1 MKILCV
7 CPIGV
12 GNYLLCYPAFRL
24 LKKAAPDASLHL
36 LALREGIAE
45 LARGDALWDGVTIL
59 DPAKIRKNFFAV
71 FRTALKLRA
80 QRFEASLNF
89 FPSNTWQYSLLPWLL
104 GIKKRF
110 AFTYCLSGPLKLS
123 FLSNYATPV
132 NVALHD
138 VRQNFLIVASY
149 LGKEQEAPPIVFP
162 RLFSEAERQWAT
174 LHMASL
180 SLNKIRIGIHPGS
193 SAEHGMDAKRWS
205 PENFAGLADLAAQQ
219 TKGEV
224 YIFGGPDEEPLKN
237 RVAEALA
244 SKGHIMVPVSLRK
257 TAALL
262 KQCTLCICNDSGLM
276 HMAACSGVPTVGIFG
291 PTDEKRNGP
300 VGEKNLVIRKNMQ
313 GFPIWTARSVGN
325 RSLECGID
333 PQASLKALS
342 VMDAWEQLRP
352 WIVSIR
358 G

>member
-24 LKKAAPDASLHL
+24 LKKAAPDGALHL

-45 LARGDALWDGVTIL
+45 LARGDALWDSVTIF
-59 DPAKIRKNFFAV
+59 DPTKIRKNFLAV
-71 FRTALKLRA
+71 FLAVLRLRA
-80 QRFEASLNF
+80 QKFDASLNF
-89 FPSNTWQYSLLPWLL
+89 FPSNTWQYSLLPWLA

-110 AFTYCLSGPLKLS
+110 AFKYCLSGPLKLS

-138 VRQNFLIVASY
+138 VEQNFLIVASY
-149 LGKEQEAPPIVFP
+149 LGKEPEARTIVFP
-162 RLFSEAERQWAT
+162 NLFSESEKQWAT

-180 SLNKIRIGIHPGS
+180 SPNKIRIGVHPGS

-205 PENFAGLADLAAQQ
+205 PENFAGLADLVAQL

-224 YIFGGPDEEPLKN
+224 YIFGGPDEEPLKK

-244 SKGHIMVPVSLRK
+244 SNGHVMGPVSLTK

-276 HMAACSGVPTVGIFG
+276 HIAACSGVPTVGIFG

-300 VGEKNLVIRKNMQ
+300 VGEKTLVIRKKMQ
-313 GFPIWTARSVGN
+313 GFPMWTARSVGN
-325 RSLECGID
+325 RCGID

-352 WIVSIR
+352 WIVSIH